1 MLKRMKPVQ
10 MIILGF
16 LSIIFIGSIL
26 LVLPITHSDN
36 ITLSYIDALFTSVS
50 AVCVTGLVV
59 VDTSVTFNA
68 FGKIVIAILIQIG
81 GLGVVCMGESLALFF
96 GRHIGIYQRQLIK
109 ESWNVNS
116 YQGLVS
122 LVKMVLRITFVIE
135 GIGALLSLVVFIQ
148 DYSLI
153 EAIGISIF
161 HAIAAFNNA
170 GFDIIG
176 SSSLIQYQNNI
187 YLNIVT
193 AIMIILGGI
202 GFMVMLD
209 AYRKKDFHHLSLQS
223 KAVITTTTVLIF
235 GGMILLKCSEN
246 ISWIGAFFQSV
257 TARTAG
263 FATYNLGDFS
273 NAGLMI
279 MMVLM
284 FIGASSGST
293 GGGLKTN
300 TIFVVMCEIKSTILH
315 THCTAFKREINKL
328 IIQHAFALLGIS
340 LGVVLLCIYFVSLF
354 NPELTM
360 SQVLFESVSA
370 FSTTGLSTGI
380 TSLLSS
386 GSKIVLMMTMFTGRV
401 GAWSILTIGGRKEL
415 SEVHYSQEDIMIG

>member
-1 MLKRMKPVQ
+1 MIKRMRPVQ
-10 MIILGF
+10 MIILVF

-26 LVLPITHSDN
+26 LVLPLSHSQDVS
-36 ITLSYIDALFTSVS
+36 LSYIDALFTAVS

-59 VDTSVTFNA
+59 VDTSVTFNV

-81 GLGVVCMGESLALFF
+81 GLGVACMGVSLALFF
-96 GRHIGIYQRQLIK
+96 RRRIGIYQRQLIK

-116 YQGLVS
+116 YQGLVA
-122 LVKMVLRITFVIE
+122 LVRVVLRITLVIE
-135 GIGALLSLVVFIQ
+135 GVGALLSLLVFVQ
-148 DYSLI
+148 DYSFI
-153 EAIGISIF
+153 DAIGISIF

-187 YLNIVT
+187 YLNIIT

-209 AYRKKDFHHLSLQS
+209 VYQKKNFHHLSLQS
-223 KAVITTTTVLIF
+223 KAVITTTTVLIL
-235 GGMILLKCSEN
+235 GGMMLLKCSEN

-263 FATYNLGDFS
+263 FATYNLGEFS

-279 MMVLM
+279 MMILM

-300 TIFVVMCEIKSTILH
+300 TIFVIMCEIKSTILH
-315 THCTAFKREINKL
+315 THCVAFKREISEFM
-328 IIQHAFALLGIS
+328 IQHAFVLLGIS
-340 LGVVLLCIYFVSLF
+340 LGVVLLCTYFVSLF
-354 NPELTM
+354 DPTFTM

-380 TSLLSS
+380 TSLLSN
-386 GSKIVLMMTMFTGRV
+386 GSKIVLMITMFTGRV

>member
-1 MLKRMKPVQ
+1 MIKRIRPVQ

-16 LSIIFIGSIL
+16 LGIIFIGSIL
-26 LVLPITHSDN
+26 LVLPITHSGN
-36 ITLSYIDALFTSVS
+36 VSLSYIDALFTSVS

-59 VDTSVTFNA
+59 VDTSATFNI
-68 FGKIVIAILIQIG
+68 FGEIVIAILIQIG
-81 GLGVVCMGESLALFF
+81 GLGVACMGVSLALFL
-96 GRHIGIYQRQLIK
+96 GRRIGIYQRQLIK

-116 YQGLVS
+116 YQGLVA
-122 LVKMVLRITFVIE
+122 LVRMVLKITFVIE

-148 DYSLI
+148 DYSFL

-176 SSSLIQYQNNI
+176 NSSLIQYQNNI
-187 YLNIVT
+187 YLNIIT

-202 GFMVMLD
+202 GFMVMID
-209 AYRKKDFHHLSLQS
+209 VYRKKDFHHLSLQA

-235 GGMILLKCSEN
+235 GGMILLKWSEN
-246 ISWIGAFFQSV
+246 ITWVGAFFQSV

-279 MMVLM
+279 MMILM

-293 GGGLKTN
+293 GGGLKTT
-300 TIFVVMCEIKSTILH
+300 TIFVIACEIKSTILH
-315 THCTAFKREINKL
+315 THCVAFKREIDEL
-328 IIQHAFALLGIS
+328 IVQHAFVLLGIS
-340 LGVVLLCIYFVSLF
+340 LGVVLLCTYFVSLF
-354 NPELTM
+354 NPELSM

-380 TSLLSS
+380 TSLLSN
-386 GSKIVLMMTMFTGRV
+386 GSKVVLMITMFTGRV

>member
-1 MLKRMKPVQ
+1 MIKRMRPVQ
-10 MIILGF
+10 MIILSF

-26 LVLPITHSDN
+26 LVLPLSHSQDVS
-36 ITLSYIDALFTSVS
+36 LSYIDALFTAVS

-59 VDTSVTFNA
+59 VDTSVTFNV

-81 GLGVVCMGESLALFF
+81 GLGVACMGVSLALFF
-96 GRHIGIYQRQLIK
+96 RRRIGIYQRQLIK

-116 YQGLVS
+116 YQGLVA
-122 LVKMVLRITFVIE
+122 LVRVVLRITLVIE
-135 GIGALLSLVVFIQ
+135 GVGALLSLLVFVQ
-148 DYSLI
+148 DYSFI
-153 EAIGISIF
+153 DAIGISIF

-187 YLNIVT
+187 YLNIIT

-209 AYRKKDFHHLSLQS
+209 VYQKKNFHHLSLQS
-223 KAVITTTTVLIF
+223 KAVITTTTVLIL
-235 GGMILLKCSEN
+235 GGMMLLKCSEN

-263 FATYNLGDFS
+263 FATYNLGEFS

-279 MMVLM
+279 MMILM

-300 TIFVVMCEIKSTILH
+300 TIFVIMCEIKSTILH
-315 THCTAFKREINKL
+315 THCVAFKREISEFM
-328 IIQHAFALLGIS
+328 IQHAFVLLGIS
-340 LGVVLLCIYFVSLF
+340 LGVVLLCTYFVSLF
-354 NPELTM
+354 DPTFTM

-380 TSLLSS
+380 TSLLSN
-386 GSKIVLMMTMFTGRV
+386 GSKIVLMITMFTGRV